1 MITTA
6 VFNGIEFRI
15 QPNGAVEIFADRPS
29 VVQITDLQELLT
41 SFLKAQTSTEVQ
53 SYGHSQQLSY
63 KLHEEPCRRPLSSL
77 TVLIVLRTSEC
88 KRRDKGLVRFSRVL
102 LMYLKKHDKIQ

>member
-15 QPNGAVEIFADRPS
+15 QENGAVEIFADRPS

-53 SYGHSQQLSY
+53 NNNHSLESSYM
-63 KLHEEPCRRPLSSL
+63 LHEEPCR
-77 TVLIVLRTSEC
+77 
-88 KRRDKGLVRFSRVL
+88 KAGLGGDLYPHSGS
-102 LMYLKKHDKIQ
+102 

>member
-29 VVQITDLQELLT
+29 VVQIKDLQELLT
-41 SFLKAQTSTEVQ
+41 SFLEAQTSTEAQ
-53 SYGHSQQLSY
+53 TSCHSQQLSY
-63 KLHEEPCRRPLSSL
+63 NLHEEPCR
-77 TVLIVLRTSEC
+77 
-88 KRRDKGLVRFSRVL
+88 KAGLGEDL
-102 LMYLKKHDKIQ
+102 YPH

>member
-15 QPNGAVEIFADRPS
+15 QENGAVEIFADRPS

-41 SFLKAQTSTEVQ
+41 SFSQAQTSTEVQ

-63 KLHEEPCRRPLSSL
+63 KLH
-77 TVLIVLRTSEC
+77 
-88 KRRDKGLVRFSRVL
+88 
-102 LMYLKKHDKIQ
+102 

>member
-15 QPNGAVEIFADRPS
+15 QENGAVEIFADRPS

-53 SYGHSQQLSY
+53 NNNHSLESSY
-63 KLHEEPCRRPLSSL
+63 KLHVEPCR
-77 TVLIVLRTSEC
+77 
-88 KRRDKGLVRFSRVL
+88 KAGLGGGL
-102 LMYLKKHDKIQ
+102 YPH

>member
-15 QPNGAVEIFADRPS
+15 QENGAVEIFADRPS

-53 SYGHSQQLSY
+53 NNNHSLESSYM
-63 KLHEEPCRRPLSSL
+63 LHEEPCR
-77 TVLIVLRTSEC
+77 
-88 KRRDKGLVRFSRVL
+88 KAGLGGDL
-102 LMYLKKHDKIQ
+102 YPH

>member
-15 QPNGAVEIFADRPS
+15 QENGAVEIFADRPS
-29 VVQITDLQELLT
+29 VVQITDLQKLLT

-53 SYGHSQQLSY
+53 NNNHSLESSY
-63 KLHEEPCRRPLSSL
+63 KLHVEPCR
-77 TVLIVLRTSEC
+77 
-88 KRRDKGLVRFSRVL
+88 KAGLGGDL
-102 LMYLKKHDKIQ
+102 YPH

>member
-15 QPNGAVEIFADRPS
+15 QENGAVEIFADRPS

-41 SFLKAQTSTEVQ
+41 SFLEAQTSTEAQ
-53 SYGHSQQLSY
+53 TSCHYQKLSY
-63 KLHEEPCRRPLSSL
+63 KLHEEPCR
-77 TVLIVLRTSEC
+77 
-88 KRRDKGLVRFSRVL
+88 KAGLGGDLYPHSGS
-102 LMYLKKHDKIQ
+102 

>member
-6 VFNGIEFRI
+6 VYNGIEFRI

-41 SFLKAQTSTEVQ
+41 SFSEAQTSTEAQ
-53 SYGHSQQLSY
+53 TSCHSQQLSY
-63 KLHEEPCRRPLSSL
+63 NLHEEPCR
-77 TVLIVLRTSEC
+77 
-88 KRRDKGLVRFSRVL
+88 KAGLGEDQYPR
-102 LMYLKKHDKIQ
+102 

>member
-29 VVQITDLQELLT
+29 VVQITDLQDLLT
-41 SFLKAQTSTEVQ
+41 SFLETQTSTEVQ
-53 SYGHSQQLSY
+53 ASFHSLQSSYNQ
-63 KLHEEPCRRPLSSL
+63 HEEPCR
-77 TVLIVLRTSEC
+77 
-88 KRRDKGLVRFSRVL
+88 KAGLEGDQ
-102 LMYLKKHDKIQ
+102 YPH

>member
-53 SYGHSQQLSY
+53 NNNHSLESSY
-63 KLHEEPCRRPLSSL
+63 KLHEEPCR
-77 TVLIVLRTSEC
+77 
-88 KRRDKGLVRFSRVL
+88 KAGLGGDLYPHSGS
-102 LMYLKKHDKIQ
+102 

>member
-15 QPNGAVEIFADRPS
+15 QENGTVEIFADRPS

-63 KLHEEPCRRPLSSL
+63 KLHEEPCR
-77 TVLIVLRTSEC
+77 
-88 KRRDKGLVRFSRVL
+88 KAGLGGDQYPHSGS
-102 LMYLKKHDKIQ
+102 